1 MPNVITEFRKFLR
14 EFNVLTVAVGFVIGT
29 AVRDY
34 VRAVVD
40 DFVMPAV
47 NVLMPDVDW
56 ACWVWGAGE
65 AKIKIGDLLA
75 RTIDLGLVVLV
86 IFTIAR
92 LAKAATKPAG
102 GK

>member
-1 MPNVITEFRKFLR
+1 MPSFITEFKKFVR
-14 EFNVLTVAVGFVIGT
+14 EFNVLTVAVGFVIGA

-40 DFVMPAV
+40 DLVMPAV

-65 AKIKIGDLLA
+65 AKIRVGDLLA
-75 RTIDLGLVVLV
+75 RSIDLCLVVLV
-86 IFTIAR
+86 IFILVR
-92 LAKAATKPAG
+92 LAKAATKPGG